1 MSAPQNNPL
10 RPLTPLER
18 DALAKISRALTL
30 GADQVAR
37 AKELLAVA
45 EGKSFQA
52 AARRAGRKSGLA
64 VAQLVARFNQTGLQA
79 LLTRHG
85 GGPAVLYTEI
95 ERERV
100 LQEFRRTPDRVQDG
114 TATWSLSTLQR
125 ALRKAPDGLPKICT
139 QTIGKVLHE
148 AGYSW
153 QKDRSW
159 CDTGKVVRLRK
170 SGPVEV
176 TDPDTVPKKKLI
188 EAAYTQKE
196 LPLYT
201 EDEAG
206 PFETIP
212 QPGHSWQPQ
221 GEPLRYPHEY
231 IRNGIAKMLTL
242 FCPATGEVEVKGVL
256 STANKVL
263 HPWLKEQLLEILAH
277 LPAPLPLSMTENLA
291 LWEQWQ
297 AGLTGAPSL
306 GTGEDLPPLRLLLI
320 LDNLAG
326 HHTPSFISWL
336 CEQGIM
342 PLFTPLGGSWL
353 NMAESIQHII
363 ISRALAGTQ
372 PKKPQEIIAW
382 LEETAEGWNKAPT
395 AFEWGGK
402 RKARRDRARQRRQSH
417 TLAKSGACAE
427 APVPLHLAGENH
439 PLAA

>member
-1 MSAPQNNPL
+1 MAAPQKNPL

-18 DALAKISRALTL
+18 TALAKISRALTL
-30 GADQVAR
+30 GADQVTR

-45 EGKSFQA
+45 DDKSFSA
-52 AARRAGRKSGLA
+52 AARGAGRKSGPA
-64 VAQLVARFNQTGLQA
+64 VAQLVARFNQSGLQA

-85 GGPAVLYTEI
+85 GGPAALYTEI
-95 ERERV
+95 ERERI

-114 TATWSLSTLQR
+114 TATWSLTTLQR
-125 ALRKAPDGLPKICT
+125 ALRNAPDGLPKICT
-139 QTIGKVLHE
+139 QTIGKVLHQ

-159 CDTGKVVRLRK
+159 CDTGKVLRVRK
-170 SGPVEV
+170 SGPVQIS
-176 TDPDTVPKKKLI
+176 DPDTVPKKNLI
-188 EAAYTQKE
+188 EAAYTQKA
-196 LPLYT
+196 LPFYT

-206 PFETIP
+206 PFETTP

-221 GEPLRYPHEY
+221 GEPAKYPHEY
-231 IRNGIAKMLTL
+231 IKNGVAKMLTL
-242 FCPATGEVEVKGVL
+242 FCPTTGEIRVKGVL
-256 STANKVL
+256 SSANKVL
-263 HPWLKEQLLEILAH
+263 HPWLKEQLLKILEH
-277 LPAPLPLSMTENLA
+277 LPPPLLLSMAENLA

-297 AGLTGAPSL
+297 AGLKGAPSL
-306 GTGEDLPPLRLLLI
+306 GTGENLPPLRLLLI

-326 HHTPSFISWL
+326 HHTPAFIIWL
-336 CEQGIM
+336 CEHGIM

-372 PKKPQEIIAW
+372 PKDPQEIIAW

-417 TLAKSGACAE
+417 ALAKSGACTEE
-427 APVPLHLAGENH
+427 AVPLHLAVEKH
-439 PLAA
+439 LLVA